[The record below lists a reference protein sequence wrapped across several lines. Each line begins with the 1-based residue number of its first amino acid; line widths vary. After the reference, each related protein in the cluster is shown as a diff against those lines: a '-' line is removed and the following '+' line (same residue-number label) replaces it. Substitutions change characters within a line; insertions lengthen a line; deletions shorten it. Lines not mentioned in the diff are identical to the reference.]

1 MFKVLSPAALKWAS
15 LFSLIL
21 TGCSSGPGDMPKIAP
36 VTGVVTIDG
45 QPLPEAEILFQPA
58 SGRASTG
65 LTDENGKYTL
75 MFNRD
80 ASGAKIGPH
89 DVSIITYKQFDQS
102 LSKMTATVKE
112 GDNVINLDLKSKP
125 NPKTK

>member
-45 QPLPEAEILFQPA
+45 QPLPEAERK
-58 SGRASTG
+58 SGRAQS
-65 LTDENGKYTL
+65 ENRAVCH
-75 MFNRD
+75 FR
-80 ASGAKIGPH
+80 P
-89 DVSIITYKQFDQS
+89 
-102 LSKMTATVKE
+102 
-112 GDNVINLDLKSKP
+112 
-125 NPKTK
+125 